1 MRRRRRLVL
10 PIVGLVLFAGE
21 TYHSVRTNREGSS
34 APSRYFWWSF
44 IRLDSDPGSKSPQ
57 VPAPCKS
64 GEEHCVSWDLPN
76 RWIDPGWLSEWL
88 MLSAAPAFIVEAVVL
103 GSLRHLGVNEIW
115 VFMISMPM
123 LIFGWYYFIGWLIDL
138 RTSSRDRIT

>member
-1 MRRRRRLVL
+1 
-10 PIVGLVLFAGE
+10 
-21 TYHSVRTNREGSS
+21 
-34 APSRYFWWSF
+34 
-44 IRLDSDPGSKSPQ
+44 
-57 VPAPCKS
+57 
-64 GEEHCVSWDLPN
+64 
-76 RWIDPGWLSEWL
+76 

-138 RTSSRDRIT
+138 RTSNRDRIT